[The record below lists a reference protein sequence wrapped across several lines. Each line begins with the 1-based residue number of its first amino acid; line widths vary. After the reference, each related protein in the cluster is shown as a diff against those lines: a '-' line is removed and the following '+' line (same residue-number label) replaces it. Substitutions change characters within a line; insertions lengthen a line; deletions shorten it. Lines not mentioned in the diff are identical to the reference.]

1 MFDLLNLLMLIPFFI
16 YHIATPNI
24 GFDYF
29 KVIIIYREMAWLP
42 FQKLLKGLFTQS
54 KILFTTFQMANDPA
68 PK

>member
-1 MFDLLNLLMLIPFFI
+1 M
-16 YHIATPNI
+16 YHITASSI

-29 KVIIIYREMAWLP
+29 MVIINYREMAWLP